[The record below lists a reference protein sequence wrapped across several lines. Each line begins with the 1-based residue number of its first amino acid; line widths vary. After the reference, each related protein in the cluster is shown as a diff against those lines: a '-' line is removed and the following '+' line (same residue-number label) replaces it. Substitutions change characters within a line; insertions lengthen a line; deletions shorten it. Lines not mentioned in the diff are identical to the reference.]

1 MKGLI
6 MFKKILIAADG
17 SSTSLKAAEKAIGIA
32 RQFDARLKVVVV
44 IDQRV
49 FFIPHDYLPESS
61 GYFKVLEELRA
72 GAERI
77 LNTIQKAAEKA
88 GLEKLEVEIL
98 EGSVV
103 DEIVAAAKKFRA
115 DLLIIGAVGKTG
127 AERGVLGSTA
137 QALTTQSPC
146 SLMIVK
152 K

>member
-1 MKGLI
+1 
-6 MFKKILIAADG
+6 MFKKVVIAADG

-32 RQFDARLKVVVV
+32 RQFSAKLKVVVV

-77 LNTIQKAAEKA
+77 LENIQNVAKKE
-88 GLEKLEVEIL
+88 GLSDIEVEIR

-146 SLMIVK
+146 SLLIVK

>member
-1 MKGLI
+1 
-6 MFKKILIAADG
+6 MFKKVVIAADG

-32 RQFDARLKVVVV
+32 RQFSAKLKVVVV

-77 LNTIQKAAEKA
+77 LENIQNVAKKE
-88 GLEKLEVEIL
+88 GLSEIEVEIR

-146 SLMIVK
+146 SLLIVK

>member
-1 MKGLI
+1 
-6 MFKKILIAADG
+6 MFKKILIATDG

-32 RQFDARLKVVVV
+32 KQFDAKLKVVVV

-61 GYFKVLEELRA
+61 AYFQILEELRQ
-72 GAERI
+72 GAQRI
-77 LNTIQKAAEKA
+77 LTDIQKTAEKENVTA
-88 GLEKLEVEIL
+88 LEVEIL

-103 DEIVAAAKKFRA
+103 DEIVTAAQKFKA

-127 AERGVLGSTA
+127 ATRGELGSTA

-146 SLMIVK
+146 SLLIVK

>member
-1 MKGLI
+1 
-6 MFKKILIAADG
+6 MFKKILIATDG
-17 SSTSLKAAEKAIGIA
+17 SATSLKAAEKAIGIA
-32 RQFDARLKVVVV
+32 RQFNAKLKVIVV

-77 LNTIQKAAEKA
+77 LQTIQKAAEKA
-88 GLEKLEVEIL
+88 GFSELEVEIL
-98 EGSVV
+98 EGAVV
-103 DEIVAAAKKFRA
+103 DEIVKATQKYRA

-146 SLMIVK
+146 SLLIVK